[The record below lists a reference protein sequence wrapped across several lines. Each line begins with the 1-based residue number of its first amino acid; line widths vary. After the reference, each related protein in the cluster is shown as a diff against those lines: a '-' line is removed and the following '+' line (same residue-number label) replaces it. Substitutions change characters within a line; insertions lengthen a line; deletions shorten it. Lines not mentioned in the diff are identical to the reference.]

1 MPCAQRMCCIAAC
14 RIAPSRVRPTPT
26 PQPAHRPALSR
37 RCLPRVTPGFRQV
50 ARRPAQSCA
59 ASATGGAEHAH
70 HSRACV
76 STVLRSLS
84 CRAARSGNLGR
95 GEQSAC
101 RQAGSLTGRPVA
113 RSFFARRHTPTASPS
128 SMAATASRSIARLCL
143 ASPASLVFRV
153 PSPGCLPHGHPRSP
167 CHLREIPCHEDQ
179 PAGQP
184 A

>member
-1 MPCAQRMCCIAAC
+1 MAHRRACRKRGRNADTAYCCSARQPCLPTCIPPRCMPCAQHMCCIAAC
-14 RIAPSRVRPTPT
+14 RIAPSRVPPTPT
-26 PQPAHRPALSR
+26 PQPAHHPALSR

-59 ASATGGAEHAH
+59 VSATGGAEHAH
-70 HSRACV
+70 HPRACV

-113 RSFFARRHTPTASPS
+113 RSFFAPRHTPTASPS
-128 SMAATASRSIARLCL
+128 SMAQRPLDQSQGY
-143 ASPASLVFRV
+143 ASPPRLV
-153 PSPGCLPHGHPRSP
+153 
-167 CHLREIPCHEDQ
+167 
-179 PAGQP
+179 
-184 A
+184 